1 VGERLRVSS
10 PTTALEPVCLS
21 ALASGIRKRIWHHVS
36 DFSAEGPITLVGVA
50 AAIVADEAALLDA
63 YLLSWWGT
71 CCSCLSTKVS
81 QAITASENCVTA

>member
-1 VGERLRVSS
+1 MSVRAGIGVSESEYGIMSRL
-10 PTTALEPVCLS
+10 
-21 ALASGIRKRIWHHVS
+21 
-36 DFSAEGPITLVGVA
+36 SAEGPITLVGVA

-63 YLLSWWGT
+63 YLLSWCGT